1 MLVMVQNEMGIF
13 EFIHCYVETLN
24 AVFGNVCELD
34 VREAMQGD
42 DQIMFNLDRSH
53 FILDEMVANGEVI
66 DVNRQNILR
75 PLTLMEKARNKC

>member
-1 MLVMVQNEMGIF
+1 MGIY

-34 VREAMQGD
+34 VGEGMLRDG
-42 DQIMFNLDRSH
+42 QIMFNLDRSH
-53 FILDEMVANGEVI
+53 FILDEMVANGEVVDI
-66 DVNRQNILR
+66 NRQNILR

>member
-1 MLVMVQNEMGIF
+1 MGIF

-34 VREAMQGD
+34 VGD
-42 DQIMFNLDRSH
+42 YVSSDVQIMFNLDRSH
-53 FILDEMVANGEVI
+53 FILDEMVANGEVV